1 MKVLYLDCFS
11 GISGDMMLGALLDL
25 GIDQDELKKE
35 LEKLK
40 LSGYQININKKVING
55 ITVTDVDVEVHEHD
69 HDHDHDHDHNHE
81 HGNDH
86 HHHDARNIEDIER
99 LIDDSGLSDK
109 VKDFSKRVFGEIA
122 RAEARVHNMDV
133 RQVHFHE
140 VGAVDSIVDIVGS
153 AICLDLLGIDRV
165 YCSALHDGNGF
176 IECRHGK
183 LPVPVPAVMEMLK
196 NSGIPY
202 ITEDINTELV
212 TPTGMGLVKC
222 LSEGFGVMP
231 PMTVNNVG
239 YGAGKRQTGRF
250 NALRCVVGELL
261 QGEEKDREISVL
273 ETNIDDMNH
282 EILGYVMERLFEKGA
297 LDVFYTPVYMKKN
310 RPGVML
316 TVLSEKDNEENL
328 TNIILEET
336 STLGVRKYTSK
347 RCILEREVKRINTRY
362 GEVRVKTAGEGDFA
376 KSAPEYEDCVKL
388 AIENGVPLRK
398 IYEAVNSSL
407 NSI

>member
-25 GIDQDELKKE
+25 GIDQDEFKKE

-55 ITVTDVDVEVHEHD
+55 ITVTDVDVAVHEHD
-69 HDHDHDHDHNHE
+69 HHHDHNHE

-86 HHHDARNIEDIER
+86 HHHDARNIEDIEH

-153 AICLDLLGIDRV
+153 AICLDLLGIDMV

-176 IECRHGK
+176 IECQHGK

-222 LSEGFGVMP
+222 LSKGFGVMP
-231 PMTVNNVG
+231 PMTVNMVG

-250 NALRCVVGELL
+250 NALRCVVGDLL
-261 QGEEKDREISVL
+261 KGEEKDSEISVL

-282 EILGYVMERLFEKGA
+282 EILGYVMERLFDKGA

-316 TVLSEKDNEENL
+316 TVLSEKANEENL
-328 TNIILEET
+328 TTIILEET
-336 STLGVRKYTSK
+336 STLGVRKYASK
-347 RCILEREVKRINTRY
+347 RCILEREFNIINTRY
-362 GEVRVKTAGEGDFA
+362 GEVRVKVAGEGAFA

-388 AIENGVPLRK
+388 AKENGVPLRK
-398 IYEAVNSSL
+398 IYDAVNNSL